1 MEPTAPDTPKVVR
14 TVCAF
19 ARHPGPDTVSKLQRV
34 SQRLVEAGYQVQTLR
49 ICSPGK
55 DVTSLQKA
63 VGDPCVMLG
72 AGTLDFAAALEI
84 LPHFL
89 LTDRVSFNLDLGNT
103 PVTLDHAR
111 VLFRIIEDYPG
122 NTFRFAYTF
131 NNPPSSPYFPSARFE
146 REGFAVGLQPTNL
159 AAGQSTLEGWLQNV
173 EKAWWEVESLLK
185 DEPGYLGLDS
195 SVAPL
200 FRGAGSLIGLAR
212 RLEGSF
218 DRSVTSDFYLRITD
232 FLRRRNPR
240 PVGLCGLMLPCLEDF
255 ELADEYQAGRFPLER
270 NLFLSMHCGLG
281 VDTYPVGVDED
292 PERVA
297 QVLRLVQGLSH
308 RHGKP
313 LSVRLVSDGSAGIGQ
328 TTDFRNQYLANV
340 VIRPL

>member
-1 MEPTAPDTPKVVR
+1 MKEVAPDTRKIVR

-19 ARHPGPDTVSKLQRV
+19 TRHPGPGTVSNLRRI
-34 SQRLVEAGYQVQTLR
+34 SLRLVEAGYQVQTLR
-49 ICSPGK
+49 VCSPEK
-55 DVTSLQKA
+55 DLAALQDA
-63 VGDPCVMLG
+63 VADPDIMLG
-72 AGTLDFAAALEI
+72 AGTVDFASAQEL
-84 LPHFL
+84 LPLFR
-89 LTDRVSFNLDLGNT
+89 LTNRVSFNLDLGDI
-103 PVTLDHAR
+103 PVAPEHAR
-111 VLFRIIEDYPG
+111 LLFQIMQDSPD

-146 REGFAVGLQPTNL
+146 REGFAVGLQPTDL
-159 AAGQSTLEGWLQNV
+159 AAGQDTLQGWLRAV
-173 EKAWWEVESLLK
+173 ERVWREVESLLQN
-185 DEPGYLGLDS
+185 EPGYLGLDS

-212 RLEGSF
+212 RLQGSF
-218 DRSVTSDFYLRITD
+218 DRSVTSDFYLRITN
-232 FLRRRNPR
+232 FLRRHNPH

-255 ELADEYQAGRFPLER
+255 ELADEYQAGRFSLER
-270 NLFLSMHCGLG
+270 NLFLSLHCGLG

-308 RHGKP
+308 RHSKP

-328 TTDFRNQYLANV
+328 KTDFRNQYLADV
-340 VIRPL
+340 VVRPL